1 MRAKAMTLL
10 WAVSAALMAL
20 VPMTATAAGPE
31 PWQMHFQ
38 PAVTPVM
45 EQVTSFHHFLL
56 IVITAITVLVMLLLL
71 IVIVRFNE
79 RANPVPSKTSHNT
92 LVEVA
97 WTVVPVL
104 ILVGIAIPSFK
115 LMYFAD
121 RIEDADMTI
130 KAVGHQWY
138 WSYEYPDNGD
148 FTFDSL
154 LIPEEELQPGQLRLL
169 EADNRL
175 VIPVNTKIRL
185 LITATDVIHS
195 FAVPSFGV
203 KLDAVPGKTNE
214 TWTEVTQEGVY
225 YGQCSELCGD
235 NHAYMPITVEVVS
248 KEKFIQW
255 VAEVQQKFA
264 RVDTPSVDLAA
275 ASQPAN

>member
-1 MRAKAMTLL
+1 MRAKALTLL
-10 WAVSAALMAL
+10 WAISAALML
-20 VPMTATAAGPE
+20 LMPGTASAAPE
-31 PWQMHFQ
+31 PWQLHFQ

-45 EQVTSFHHFLL
+45 EQITSFHHFLL
-56 IVITAITVLVMLLLL
+56 IVIVAITVFVMLLLL

-92 LVEVA
+92 LVEVI

-121 RIEDADMTI
+121 RTEEAEMTI
-130 KAVGHQWY
+130 KAIGHQWY
-138 WSYEYPDNGD
+138 WSYEYPDNGN
-148 FTFDSL
+148 FTFDAL
-154 LIPEEELQPGQLRLL
+154 LVPDEELKPGQLRLL
-169 EADNRL
+169 ETDNRL

-203 KLDAVPGKTNE
+203 KLDAVPGRTNE

-235 NHAYMPITVEVVS
+235 NHAFMPITVEVVS
-248 KEKFIQW
+248 KEKFAAW
-255 VAEVQQKFA
+255 VAEAQQKFA
-264 RVDTPSVDLAA
+264 RIDEPSVDLAA
-275 ASQPAN
+275 TEPAN